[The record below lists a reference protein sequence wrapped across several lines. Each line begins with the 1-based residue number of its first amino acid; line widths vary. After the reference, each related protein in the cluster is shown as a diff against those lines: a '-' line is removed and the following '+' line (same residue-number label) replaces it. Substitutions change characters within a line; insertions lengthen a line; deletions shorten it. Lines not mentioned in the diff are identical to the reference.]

1 MSEISQ
7 LSAFCTELNWEN
19 IPAEVRE
26 AAAFHVLDS
35 IGVALGAADNE
46 QNRRVSALWL
56 KNETTQEASVWQ
68 QKCQAGLGKA
78 TFLNAM
84 LGHTLEMDD
93 VHTESKTHIGTVVV
107 PAAWAMAEYLKASG
121 KELLLAVICG
131 YEVMSRIGMAFGVS
145 AHRNKGWH
153 VTATAGTFGAAAA
166 CAKLLKLS
174 TEETINALGLAGAQ
188 SFGNWAFLG
197 DGATC
202 KVLNPAR
209 AAQVGLESA
218 LLAKAG
224 MTGPEHI
231 LTAEDGGLFTMMS
244 EGADVTLVAKELGKT
259 WQSLRVD
266 NKPYPACRSTH
277 CVIDGMLEL
286 CEKYNLQSE
295 DIEHVT
301 VETYLVG
308 YKQCGLAPGSIDP
321 QNAVNA
327 KFSTAFV
334 AACAVLFGKFGLQ
347 QVEQDV
353 IDNPEVKALLKKV
366 EVRPA
371 EDLTKLYPEH
381 WGCRIAVEGKN
392 GATYKIYV
400 KDASGSVA
408 KPLTAEQVKAKAVG
422 LMEKVGIADGEKL
435 AEAILNLEKT
445 ATLPSL

>member
-7 LSAFCTELNWEN
+7 LSKFCTDLTWKDV
-19 IPAEVRE
+19 PAKVRE
-26 AAAFHVLDS
+26 ATVFHVLDT

-46 QNRRVSALWL
+46 QIRKVSALWL
-56 KNETTQEASVWQ
+56 QNELTKEASVWQ
-68 QKCQAGLGKA
+68 QNRQAGLGKA
-78 TFLNAM
+78 AFLNAM
-84 LGHTLEMDD
+84 LAHTLEMDD

-107 PAAWAMAEYLKASG
+107 PATWAMAEYLKASG
-121 KELLLAVICG
+121 QELLLAVLCG

-166 CAKLLKLS
+166 CAKLLKLNQQQ
-174 TEETINALGLAGAQ
+174 TINALGLAGAQ
-188 SFGNWAFLG
+188 SFGTWAFLG

-209 AAQVGLESA
+209 ASQMGLEAA

-231 LTAEDGGLFTMMS
+231 LTAEDGGLFPMMS
-244 EGADVTLVAKELGKT
+244 DGADATLVAKDLGT
-259 WQSLRVD
+259 SWQSLRVD

-286 CEKYNLQSE
+286 CKKHNLQSE
-295 DIEHVT
+295 DIEHVV

-308 YKQCGLAPGSIDP
+308 YKQCGLAPGSLDP
-321 QNAVNA
+321 QTVVNA

-347 QVEQDV
+347 QVEPEV
-353 IDNPEVKALLKKV
+353 IANPKVKALVKKV
-366 EVRPA
+366 EVKPA
-371 EDLTKLYPEH
+371 EDLTGLYPEH
-381 WGCRIAVEGKN
+381 WGCRIAVQCTD
-392 GATYKIYV
+392 GANHKIYV

-408 KPLTAEQVKAKAVG
+408 NPLTQEQVKAKAVG
-422 LMEKVGIADGEKL
+422 LMEKAGITASEKL
-435 AEAILNLEKT
+435 AETILNLEKT
-445 ATLPSL
+445 AALPQL